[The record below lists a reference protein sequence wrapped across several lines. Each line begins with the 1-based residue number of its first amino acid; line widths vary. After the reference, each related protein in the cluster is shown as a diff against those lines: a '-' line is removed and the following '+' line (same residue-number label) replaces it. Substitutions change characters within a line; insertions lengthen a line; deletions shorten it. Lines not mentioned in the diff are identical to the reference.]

1 MEDEIQYEYRD
12 ALVDHG
18 PDQSVRGR
26 GSALNP
32 GNRYDS
38 TRLHVLGEYLDHE
51 AACKGHEQEASQRAS
66 PKTIVYR
73 DKTRTVAVEYQK
85 VHPIYGK
92 RLKRQAKYQVHDE
105 ENVSGEGD
113 RVEIAQCRPLSKT
126 KSWRLVRVIDKA
138 PEAVTHEAEAPSAE

>member
-1 MEDEIQYEYRD
+1 MSE
-12 ALVDHG
+12 
-18 PDQSVRGR
+18 
-26 GSALNP
+26 
-32 GNRYDS
+32 S
-38 TRLHVLGEYLDHE
+38 TTNTRRLTGTKVGVVTSD
-51 AACKGHEQEASQRAS
+51 K
-66 PKTIVYR
+66 R

-105 ENVSGEGD
+105 VNVSGEGD

-138 PEAVTHEAEAPSAE
+138 PEAVTHQAEAPEAE